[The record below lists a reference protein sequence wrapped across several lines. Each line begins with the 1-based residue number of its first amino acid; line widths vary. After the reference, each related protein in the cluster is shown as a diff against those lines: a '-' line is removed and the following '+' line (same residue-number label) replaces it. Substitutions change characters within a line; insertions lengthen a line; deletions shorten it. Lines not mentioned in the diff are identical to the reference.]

1 MSMNEGG
8 CNNMP
13 RLKLI
18 TILLLSLCLPAHA
31 ENVLRG
37 IVSSVRD
44 GDTVTVGIG
53 VERIRVRLAGI
64 DAPELKQPYGKE
76 ARDFLASRVLNK
88 SIVVSWRKK
97 DKYRRTVGMLLLD
110 GRDVNLELIRA
121 GLAWHYTKYAPEQI
135 DSARMLYSATE
146 RQAHEKRAGLW
157 QDQHPTPPWD
167 YRKSKR

>member
-1 MSMNEGG
+1 
-8 CNNMP
+8 MP

-76 ARDFLASRVLNK
+76 AREFLASMVLNK
-88 SIVVSWRKK
+88 SIVVTWRKK
-97 DKYRRTVGMLLLD
+97 DKYRRTVGTLLMD
-110 GRDVNLELIRA
+110 GRDVNLELLRA
-121 GLAWHYTKYAPEQI
+121 GLAWHYTQYAYEQTNI
-135 DSARMLYSATE
+135 ARTLYSATE
-146 RQAHEKRAGLW
+146 RQARDQHRGLW
-157 QDQHPTPPWD
+157 QDQPTPPWD
-167 YRKSKR
+167 YRESKNVR